1 MFSDGDDG
9 IIIISFDNG
18 KFNEKYRIE
27 LKK

>member
-1 MFSDGDDG
+1 MFSGGDDG
-9 IIIISFDNG
+9 IIIIDNG